1 MTKVVK
7 RQFSVG
13 KPVGDLAKR
22 MSLFK
27 SVAAN
32 SDIACVRKIIYA
44 GIALPRAEPSA
55 IRVADSRLL
64 KLMISD

>member
-1 MTKVVK
+1 MLERVQIEMTKVVK

-22 MSLFK
+22 T
-27 SVAAN
+27 N

-44 GIALPRAEPSA
+44 GIALPRAEPP
-55 IRVADSRLL
+55 L
-64 KLMISD
+64 